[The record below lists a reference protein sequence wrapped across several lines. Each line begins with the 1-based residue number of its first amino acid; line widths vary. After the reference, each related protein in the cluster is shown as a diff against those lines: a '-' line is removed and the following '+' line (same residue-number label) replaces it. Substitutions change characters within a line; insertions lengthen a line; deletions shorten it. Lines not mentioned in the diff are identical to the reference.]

1 MNLKRFNVI
10 LLLFSLC
17 YLQFSFAADVET
29 YTVTLKVTSV
39 TNDNLQGTS
48 VKLVNTDYALNYPT
62 YYLSEQGECS
72 ISGIYS
78 GIHSLTIETTG
89 LGLAKYVDNNL
100 AITNNKNIEIVLQ
113 EETRIPYALK
123 AEKQHDVNTGKND
136 VLLNW
141 NNETDYFFDDFES
154 YDAFSI
160 DFAPWTGIDGD
171 KDPAAQIQG
180 AYPNSGIVQYA
191 TIFNPLTISP
201 PIWYSYPV
209 MRPYSGKQ
217 YVAFIRTSSS
227 TANNDWLISP
237 KIKVGVN
244 NVVRFMAKAADRYKE
259 EFKVGVSTTG
269 TEMDDF
275 EFLTPGNYETVDYK
289 AWKTIEYSL
298 EKYEGKEV
306 YITIQYVSKSYFMLM
321 VDDFY
326 VGPANITPSKV
337 KRIGS
342 RSANNPYEKFKLY
355 LDGTFVEETNETSY
369 LFQNL
374 ASRTHQL
381 SVQAVY
387 RTTETEKADIEV
399 TIEDETHYAGITLNV
414 TTNNNIP
421 TDGFTANYIN
431 IATGKQI
438 NHTIAEGKSQLNS
451 LEKGEYLINIS
462 PEGYEAYNENVVLH
476 ADTIINIQLKEQI
489 ITPYN
494 ITVDCTPSETE
505 GKSDVILKWN
515 QDLGVNDSFEEY
527 KDFSQQ
533 FGEWTTIDLDGM
545 PPYAV
550 GLGSQTNIV
559 TFPGSGEPAPCM
571 IFNPL
576 TTTPSMESDAAMLAP
591 DGDKFVAFFS
601 AQAGQSDDWLISP
614 VQKVREGYVLRFVAK
629 SYDKMYAE
637 TLQIMISESK
647 EIDSFEELDQ
657 IIVPAEWTQYEID
670 LTPYVGKNIYIGF
683 HYISNDKF
691 LLQFDMFYIGPG
703 KENENPDG
711 ANGNIT
717 YEIYLN
723 GQKQGTTTERNF
735 TFRNL
740 TNGESYKAGIKA
752 IYVSG
757 ESEIA
762 EYDFICQNNET
773 AIQSL
778 APADIKCFGDQ
789 GCIKINIPSS
799 NYHLIKVYDFTG
811 RTLLEQTG
819 HSSNDCIGMSK
830 GLYLVEL
837 MVKGQTYRYKVLVK

>member
-10 LLLFSLC
+10 LLLFSFC
-17 YLQFSFAADVET
+17 CFRFSLAAEET

-39 TNDNLQGTS
+39 TNDNLKGTP
-48 VKLVNTDYALNYPT
+48 VKLVNTDFALNYPD
-62 YYLSEQGECS
+62 YYLSDQGECS
-72 ISGIYS
+72 ISGIYP
-78 GIHSLTIETTG
+78 GTHSLTIQTTG

-100 AITNNKNIEIVLQ
+100 EITKNEEINVTLQ
-113 EETRIPYALK
+113 EETRTPYALK
-123 AEKQHDVNTGKND
+123 AEKKHDVNTGRND
-136 VLLNW
+136 VILNW

-201 PIWYSYPV
+201 PVWYSYPV

-217 YVAFIRTSSS
+217 YVAFIRTSSG

-269 TEMDDF
+269 TEMSDF

-289 AWKTIEYSL
+289 AWKTIEYNL

-326 VGPANITPSKV
+326 VGPANISPSKV
-337 KRIGS
+337 KRIG
-342 RSANNPYEKFKLY
+342 RHSATNPYEKFKLY
-355 LDGTFVEETNETSY
+355 LDGGLAGETDKTSY
-369 LFQNL
+369 TFENL
-374 ASRTHQL
+374 TSGTHTL

-387 RTTETEKADIEV
+387 RTTETEKSSVEV
-399 TIEDETHYAGITLNV
+399 TIEDASHYAGITLNV
-414 TTNNNIP
+414 TTNNNVP
-421 TDGFTANYIN
+421 ANGFIANYIN
-431 IATGKQI
+431 IATGEQI
-438 NHTIAEGKSQLNS
+438 NDAINEGQSKLNS

-462 PEGYEAYNENVVLH
+462 PEGYEAYNENLTLVG
-476 ADTIINIQLKEQI
+476 DTIIDVKLKEKI
-489 ITPYN
+489 VTPYN

-505 GKSDVILKWN
+505 GKSDALLKWN
-515 QDLGVNDSFEEY
+515 QDLGVNDSFETYE
-527 KDFSQQ
+527 DFSQQ

-550 GLGSQTNIV
+550 GLGSPDNIV

-576 TTTPSMESDAAMLAP
+576 TTEPSMESDAGMLAP

-601 AQAGQSDDWLISP
+601 AQAAQSNDWLISP
-614 VQKVREGYVLRFVAK
+614 VQKIREGYVVKFVVR
-629 SYDKMYAE
+629 SYEPMYPE

-647 EIDSFEELDQ
+647 EPDSFEELDQ
-657 IIVPAEWTQYEID
+657 IIVPSEWTQYKID
-670 LTPYVGKNIYIGF
+670 LTPYAGKEVYLGF

-691 LLQFDMFYIGPG
+691 LLQFDMFYVGPG
-703 KENENPDG
+703 EDNENP
-711 ANGNIT
+711 NTVTGNVT

-723 GQKQGTTTERNF
+723 DKKQGDTPERNF

-740 TNGESYKAGIKA
+740 TDGETYKAGIKA

-757 ESEIA
+757 ESEVA
-762 EYDFICQNNET
+762 EYEFICNNGT
-773 AIQSL
+773 SAQSL
-778 APADIKCFGDQ
+778 FSENIRCFGDR
-789 GCIKINIPSS
+789 GCIQVTLPSEED
-799 NYHLIKVYDFTG
+799 HTIKVYDFTG
-811 RTLLEQTG
+811 RTVIEQVG
-819 HSSNDCIGMSK
+819 YSSGDCIRIHK
-830 GLYLVEL
+830 GIYLVEL
-837 MVKGQTYRYKVLVK
+837 IVKGETYRQKVLVK